1 MAVRG
6 VNSTELNDLNDW
18 CGVGEEVEDLGLH
31 LLALGMRCAVTLLQ
45 VAKEDSTY
53 SCTHKMTL
61 CSRDV
66 EIPFFFVEGYKC

>member
-18 CGVGEEVEDLGLH
+18 YGVGEEEDLGI
-31 LLALGMRCAVTLLQ
+31 LLALGMGCTVTLLQ